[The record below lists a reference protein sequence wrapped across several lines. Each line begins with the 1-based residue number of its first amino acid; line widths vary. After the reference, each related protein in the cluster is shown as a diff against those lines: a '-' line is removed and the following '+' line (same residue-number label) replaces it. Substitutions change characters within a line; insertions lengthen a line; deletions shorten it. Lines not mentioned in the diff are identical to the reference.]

1 MEWTFSLSQLE
12 KEKELLE
19 ENIKDKDQ
27 KISKKLLKKMLKI
40 GLKKNSK
47 ELLFKPIRNNE
58 NNSVNLK

>member
-1 MEWTFSLSQLE
+1 MELTFSLSQLE

-40 GLKKNSK
+40 GLKKNST
-47 ELLFKPIRNNE
+47 ELLFKLIRNNE
-58 NNSVNLK
+58 K